1 MSEKEEAIEILN
13 WTQRASEMWMV
24 KLSYI
29 SRAGSEQF
37 AKPISKTVF
46 RDIKTS
52 PRELVV
58 QLSTMLDET
67 LNKRNKSKGL
77 AQTRLFD
84 NQIKLNNETHIEK
97 DDNNPKMLHS
107 FLMKFWNN
115 SVPISESA
123 TQDGLLLFVCGR
135 QMVGEEVGRLSF
147 YTTWNQM
154 CKDNTTPYSIILKIK
169 PVKVK

>member
-1 MSEKEEAIEILN
+1 MSEKDEAIEILN

-24 KLSYI
+24 KLSYV
-29 SRAGSEQF
+29 SKAGSQQY

-52 PRELVV
+52 PRDLVV

-67 LNKRNKSKGL
+67 LNKRNKAKGL
-77 AQTRLFD
+77 AQKRLYD
-84 NQIKLNNETHIEK
+84 NQININNKSILTI

-107 FLMKFWNN
+107 FLMEFWNTTSDN
-115 SVPISESA
+115 A
-123 TQDGLLLFVCGR
+123 LLLFVCGR

-154 CKDNTTPYSIILKIK
+154 TQDNTNPYSIILKIK
-169 PVKVK
+169 KVKVK

>member
-1 MSEKEEAIEILN
+1 MSDKDEAIGILN

-24 KLSYI
+24 KLSYVQ
-29 SRAGSEQF
+29 RAGSEQY

-52 PRELVV
+52 PRDLVV

-67 LNKRNKSKGL
+67 LNKRNKAKGF
-77 AQTRLFD
+77 AQKRLYD
-84 NQIKLNNETHIEK
+84 NQININNKSILTI

-107 FLMKFWNN
+107 FLMKFWNTTSDN
-115 SVPISESA
+115 A
-123 TQDGLLLFVCGR
+123 LLLFVCGR

-154 CKDNTTPYSIILKIK
+154 TQDNTSPYSIILKIK
-169 PVKVK
+169 KVKVK